1 MESCFEGRTR
11 KQGSLVT

>member
-11 KQGSLVT
+11 KQVSLVT